1 LTNPYPSSNLQGV
14 DTLKERLS
22 EKLFSLW
29 KAYDKD
35 NSGELDSNEQ
45 DALFSAL
52 YESIH
57 KKEKK
62 KDKRVELLSRWK
74 SFFDSDGNGTLSKDE
89 FENGILFLRFADTVE
104 KVVIVRLLLRT
115 GSFYLGLVRGHIR
128 CRPKNCAPLLPSP
141 PRPCPRVPLPCIHA
155 LCS

>member
-1 LTNPYPSSNLQGV
+1 M

-115 GSFYLGLVRGHIR
+115 GSFYLV
-128 CRPKNCAPLLPSP
+128 
-141 PRPCPRVPLPCIHA
+141 
-155 LCS
+155 